1 MFLISVAVCLDVC
14 GHSTLL
20 HKQSV
25 HTKLTHAICAVCLLV
40 KTGVNLKGPKVV
52 GKSRCIPGS
61 VYASRPNFTA
71 SLTVSSP
78 GLRISKHATIRLH
91 DKT

>member
-52 GKSRCIPGS
+52 GKSR
-61 VYASRPNFTA
+61 
-71 SLTVSSP
+71 
-78 GLRISKHATIRLH
+78 
-91 DKT
+91 